1 MNRTLK
7 WAIALS
13 VSFGFAAAQPALAQG
28 KGKDG
33 GKPDH
38 AQAAKGHDKGSVHK
52 VSNQQGKSDQGKGK
66 PDHAGKQAKPDNPG
80 QAKANDRDNKGNSPG
95 KAANGAKWENKG
107 GSNSGKFTRRFDSRD
122 VRPDLKRYFT
132 SNSTPQRY
140 AAGAIVR
147 ANARGANDDLFVLTP
162 SGNSIRVANRSG
174 ALLFD
179 LDEDR
184 ARKLGAWDVRRVD
197 ERDSGNAPAFC
208 RSGAGHPNWG
218 RQWCIDKGFGLGNSN
233 DIRWGR
239 ATTVGDII
247 FGRSLSAGELAR
259 AALISAIGDIAFNR
273 LALHSVS
280 LGYSEPLTGVYYTDP
295 NGMRLMRVNSGVY
308 PVAEIVDS
316 NTDDRAD
323 VLVVALKPW

>member
-1 MNRTLK
+1 MNRSLK

-13 VSFGFAAAQPALAQG
+13 VSIGFAATEPALAQG
-28 KGKDG
+28 KKDG
-33 GKPDH
+33 KQDH
-38 AQAAKGHDKGSVHK
+38 AQSAKGHNKGIVHK
-52 VSNQQGKSDQGKGK
+52 VSNAQQGKSDQGRGK
-66 PDHAGKQAKPDNPG
+66 PDQAGKQGKQDNPG
-80 QAKANDRDNKGNSPG
+80 QAKANKRNDGPGNSGAARGNDDKWDDKAG
-95 KAANGAKWENKG
+95 K
-107 GSNSGKFTRRFDSRD
+107 SGKWTRKFDSRD

-132 SNSTPQRY
+132 SNSMPQRY

-147 ANARGANDDLFVLTP
+147 ANARGANDGLFVLTP
-162 SGNSIRVANRSG
+162 SGNTIRVANRSG

-184 ARKLGAWDVRRVD
+184 ARRLGAWDVRRAD
-197 ERDSGNAPAFC
+197 DRDNGNAPAFC

-233 DIRWGR
+233 NTRWGR

-247 FGRSLSAGELAR
+247 FGQSLSAGDLAR
-259 AALISAIGDIAFNR
+259 TALIAAIGDVAFNR

-295 NGMRLMRVNSGVY
+295 NGMRLMRVNSGAY

-316 NTDDRAD
+316 NTDNRAD
-323 VLVVALKPW
+323 VLVVALRPW